1 MKVIKLG
8 NAIEIEFSVV
18 GQYAYIRFFGKE
30 HFKDFSGND
39 PLISPDDLLEI
50 EIQIKGNQ
58 K

>member
-39 PLISPDDLLEI
+39 PLISPVDMLEI
-50 EIQIKGNQ
+50 ETNITGNQ